1 MDMKY
6 SLCDHYHLLYR
17 SLKFLVGETQTET
30 NEELI
35 SMMQRRIEKLNAF
48 INLLAVVDPSLPLL
62 RCQNALATFHRDV
75 HSLFMNYRESRFL
88 EVESAI
94 VENTESIQ
102 SMWQLESDVKKDKF
116 RAQAHD
122 LYLNTL
128 HATEQIIERHVHRLD
143 SVSITNR
150 ILQYF
155 EGLVDSVVEHLKLG
169 DYELLF
175 GAVNELY
182 ANLQMIHGAGDSHFV
197 EQYEPVAARIR
208 YLRKQLGLLKVYDD
222 THYRLKYYGYLDNEV
237 QADLSNKM
245 TLTKQAIKQSLDQID
260 TLKEDLVDYLSLQLW
275 STDAAGSSRASYR
288 SKNLGEAFQ

>member
-1 MDMKY
+1 MDIKY

-17 SLKFLVGETQTET
+17 SLKFLEREAQTET

-35 SMMQRRIEKLNAF
+35 SMMQRSIEKLNAF

-102 SMWQLESDVKKDKF
+102 TMWRLEGDVKKDKF

-143 SVSITNR
+143 SVSISNR
-150 ILQYF
+150 VLQYF
-155 EGLVDSVVEHLKLG
+155 AGLVDSVVEHLKLG

-182 ANLQMIHGAGDSHFV
+182 SNLQMIHGAGDGHFA
-197 EQYEPVAARIR
+197 EQYESVAERIR
-208 YLRKQLGLLKVYDD
+208 NLKKQLGLLKVYDD
-222 THYRLKYYGYLDNEV
+222 THYRLKYYGYQDNEV
-237 QADLSNKM
+237 QTDLSSKM
-245 TLTKQAIKQSLDQID
+245 TLTKQHIKQSLDQID

-275 STDAAGSSRASYR
+275 STDTPSSSRASYG

>member
-1 MDMKY
+1 MEMKY
-6 SLCDHYHLLYR
+6 SLCDYYHLLYR